1 MRNSV
6 RLFCALF
13 ITLFVTA
20 NSVHAANNVLVFVA
34 DDLGLTL
41 GCYGDPNAKTP
52 RVDAFAKS
60 ATRFTHAFCT
70 TASCSPSRSVILSGM
85 QNHTNGMYGLQHADH
100 HFSSQDKIATL
111 PNTLND
117 AGYRTACLGKYH
129 VGPEATYHFGE
140 YPKIPGGLRS
150 PTGFATALKTFITN
164 TNKDGT
170 AKEGDGKPAPFFAY
184 VCSIDPHRAGAK
196 GYANDAKHE
205 GDPVVKYDPAAIK
218 VPPYL
223 PDRAETREDLAEYYQ
238 ATSRLDATFGAVLDV
253 LQETGHDN
261 DTLVIFMSDNGIP
274 FPGAKT
280 TQYDPGTNLPLLMR
294 KPGQQNAGKTNAA
307 MITWADL
314 APTVLDFAGAK
325 APKSMQGRSF
335 LAVSDAE
342 MPAGWDEIFTSHT
355 FHEVTMYYPMRT
367 VRTRTHK
374 LIMNIA
380 HPLPFPTAG
389 DLWGSPT
396 WQAALRYPNEN
407 YGLRPFAQYIQRPQY
422 ELYDLAKDPGET
434 KNLADDPASAEQL
447 KELQAKL
454 KSFQQ
459 ATKDPWMIKYSHE

>member
-6 RLFCALF
+6 RLLF
-13 ITLFVTA
+13 VFIITLFVS
-20 NSVHAANNVLVFVA
+20 NVVHAANNVVVFVA

-41 GCYGDPNAKTP
+41 GCYGDPNVKTP
-52 RVDAFAKS
+52 RIDSFAKS
-60 ATRFTHAFCT
+60 ATRFSHAFCT

-85 QNHTNGMYGLQHADH
+85 QNHTNGMYGLQHSDH
-100 HFSSQDKIATL
+100 HFSSLDKIVTL

-129 VGPEATYHFGE
+129 VAPEETYHFGE
-140 YPKIPGGLRS
+140 YPKIPGGTRS
-150 PTGFATALKTFITN
+150 PAGFAKALKAFI
-164 TNKDGT
+164 DFPPQE
-170 AKEGDGKPAPFFAY
+170 AGKRAPFFAY
-184 VCSIDPHRAGAK
+184 VCSTDPHRAGAN
-196 GYANDAKHE
+196 GYANEAKHD
-205 GDPVVKYDPAAIK
+205 GDPVVKYDPKELK
-218 VPPYL
+218 VPSYL

-238 ATSRLDATFGAVLDV
+238 SVSRLDATFGAVLDV

-261 DTLVIFMSDNGIP
+261 DTLVVFMSDNGIP

-280 TQYDPGTNLPLLMR
+280 TQYDPGTNLPLLVR
-294 KPGQQNAGKTNAA
+294 KPGQQNAGKTNPA
-307 MITWADL
+307 MVTWADI
-314 APTVLDFAGAK
+314 APTILDFTGTK

-335 LAVSDAE
+335 LALSDAE
-342 MPAGWDEIFTSHT
+342 KTEGWDEIFTSHT
-355 FHEVTMYYPMRT
+355 FHEVTMYYPMRS

-374 LIMNIA
+374 LIWNVA

-407 YGLRPFAQYIQRPQY
+407 YGLRPFAQYMQRPQY

-459 ATKDPWMIKYSHE
+459 ATKDPWVIKYKHE